1 MTIGGTRFELLP
13 IAGGETEDAMLIHLP
28 QYRTMFAG
36 DFIMPYLGAPFIE
49 EGNLSGLFS
58 AIDVIQAKA
67 PTRILQGHTPITRVF
82 SSTAILSD
90 LKTHLQWLNQQVL
103 DAIKRGDE
111 RGAVQQANLI
121 PPTLPAGSSGVHLA
135 YLVMR
140 ENVINR
146 IWDQNTGY
154 WQSDLQGM
162 DYLTRADRG
171 SALVDYLGLSE
182 QQLANA
188 LQKMTADGKHELA
201 ADLYESTKARFPA
214 GGALEQSGRLAYLK
228 LIEKYQEFSPFKF
241 IIYSGQIKQVTS
253 QIKDSRGE
261 TRR

>member
-1 MTIGGTRFELLP
+1 
-13 IAGGETEDAMLIHLP
+13 
-28 QYRTMFAG
+28 MFAG
-36 DFIMPYLGAPFIE
+36 DFIMPYLGAPFVE
-49 EGNLSGLFS
+49 EGSLPGLFS
-58 AIDVIQAKA
+58 AIDAIQKKA
-67 PTRILQGHTPITRVF
+67 PTQILQGHAPITRIF

-90 LKTHLQWLNQQVL
+90 LKMHLQWLNQQVL

-111 RGAVQQANLI
+111 RGSVHQANLI
-121 PPTLPAGSSGVHLA
+121 PPTLPSGPSGVHLA
-135 YLVMR
+135 YLIMR

-146 IWDQNTGY
+146 IWDQNVGY

-171 SALVDYLGLSE
+171 SALVDYLGVSE

-201 ADLYESTKARFPA
+201 AEIYESSKARFPA

-228 LIEKYQEFSPFKF
+228 LMEKYQEFSPFKF
-241 IIYSGQIKQVTS
+241 IIYSGQIKQVTP
-253 QIKDSRGE
+253 QIKAPRPE
-261 TRR
+261 TRQEPK